1 MNVKNFLISGIA
13 GGIVDFLLGWLLYG
27 ILLKDV
33 FPMTGTEN
41 MTFIFLGSMALGF
54 LMSFIFSMGE
64 TISKCMSGIKAGA
77 IIGLFLGLYSD
88 FFMNVNNA
96 AVNYQ
101 NIVIDVAVTIVM
113 SAIVGSVIAVINGK
127 MK

>member
-13 GGIVDFLLGWLLYG
+13 GGIVDFLLGWLFYG

-41 MTFIFLGSMALGF
+41 MTFIFLGCMSLGF

-64 TISKCMSGIKAGA
+64 TISKCVPGIKAGA
-77 IIGLFLGLYSD
+77 GIGLFLGLYSD
-88 FFMNVNNA
+88 FFMNVSNA

-101 NIVIDVAVTIVM
+101 NIAIDVVVTIVM
-113 SAIVGSVIAVINGK
+113 SAIVGSVIAVVNGK
-127 MK
+127 LK